1 MAFLKEQ
8 QLSSKIFINY
18 WKVAQ
23 LNMNYDRLDAVVVL
37 AGYLNQE
44 ARNEGAEPVCSCQFD
59 LSEHFHN
66 EQGEGQ
72 LKNLNRAKAYEVIK
86 QLAQAELEKDE
97 EEQNKELAFFADA
110 QDV

>member
-1 MAFLKEQ
+1 MAFKKTATTR
-8 QLSSKIFINY
+8 SSVEVEYHRI
-18 WKVAQ
+18 AQ